1 VLFSLYSELVG
12 IVDISSGVCCGSSIS
27 PQARMRNKLGKK
39 NCHGAMLVG
48 SVDGWQYKGRVHSE
62 TDRHT
67 SSNMHRSS
75 ITNVRLD
82 PSP

>member
-1 VLFSLYSELVG
+1 
-12 IVDISSGVCCGSSIS
+12 
-27 PQARMRNKLGKK
+27 MRNKLGKK